1 MNKPCVGF
9 IEFSSIAKGIQS
21 VDALLKKAEVRILIA
36 QTISSG
42 KYLAMFDGEVES
54 VKSSLAEGLRIG
66 AYSVIDSFVL
76 PNIHPSIIEMLKSQ
90 PNMHSLNAIG
100 ILETTAC
107 ATCIEG
113 VDCALK
119 TASVELV
126 KIHLAK
132 GIAGNAYFVINGEVD
147 DVETAMIAATRI
159 AKRKNTLVEQV
170 VISQVT
176 PEIMQAFRPALQ
188 L

>member
-9 IEFSSIAKGIQS
+9 IEFTSIAKGMES
-21 VDALLKKAEVRILIA
+21 VDALLKKAEVRILVA

-42 KYLAMFDGEVES
+42 KYIVMFDGEVDE
-54 VKSSLAEGLRIG
+54 VKSSFTEGLRIG
-66 AYSVIDSFVL
+66 AYSVVDSFVL
-76 PNIHPSIIEMLKSQ
+76 PNIHPAIIKMLKSQ
-90 PNMHSLNAIG
+90 PNTNNLNAIG

-113 VDCALK
+113 ADCALK

-147 DVETAMIAATRI
+147 NIETAMIAATRI
-159 AKRKNTLVEQV
+159 AKRKNTLIEQV

-176 PEIMQAFRPALQ
+176 PEIIQAFRPALQ

>member
-1 MNKPCVGF
+1 M
-9 IEFSSIAKGIQS
+9 
-21 VDALLKKAEVRILIA
+21 LKKAEVRILVA

-42 KYLAMFDGEVES
+42 KYLAMFDGEVEN

-66 AYSVIDSFVL
+66 AYSVVDSFIL
-76 PNIHPSIIEMLKSQ
+76 PNIHPSIIEALKSKADVY
-90 PNMHSLNAIG
+90 NLNAVG

-113 VDCALK
+113 ADSALK

-132 GIAGNAYFVINGEVD
+132 GIAGNAYFIINGAVD
-147 DVETAMIAATRI
+147 DVETAMLAATRI
-159 AKRKNTLVEQV
+159 AKRKNTLIEQV